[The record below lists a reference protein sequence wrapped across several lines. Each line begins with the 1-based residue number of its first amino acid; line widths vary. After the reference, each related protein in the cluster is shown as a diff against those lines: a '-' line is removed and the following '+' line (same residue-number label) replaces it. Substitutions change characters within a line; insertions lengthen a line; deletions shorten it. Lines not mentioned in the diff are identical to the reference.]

1 MEETLCFEEAWPAL
15 EKRLRGALAG
25 RRVPAD
31 FRDDI
36 LQETGLRL
44 FRNWSNVRP
53 DSSWAFALT
62 IALNLV
68 RDEMRRRERQDPTRL
83 ETPTHHR
90 DAEQDA
96 LVRIEL
102 QRVSDAMATMSARQR
117 SILLAEIGERSHA
130 EIEGAALKMARMRA
144 RRRLRSMLEQASGF
158 VLLGV
163 DRVRRLVG
171 TSDASYTG
179 AFSAMGRPVA
189 VASLTALGVLGA
201 LGPDASSLSKG
212 GLLGPGPRATQAI
225 SIADPKNQ
233 QELRAATAHETVRD
247 DAEQIVTSER
257 EPDTDDGIG
266 IDPSETEIPPYE
278 AEHEVA
284 PSTFGENETRVGVRV
299 THEGTECEDTQ
310 PTSVCTG
317 GGAVAVTATIA
328 AGGEE
333 RQITVG
339 SANATS
345 PSRS

>member
-1 MEETLCFEEAWPAL
+1 MEETIGFEEAWPAL
-15 EKRLRGALAG
+15 EKKLRGALAG

-44 FRNWSNVRP
+44 FRNWNKVRP

-83 ETPTHHR
+83 EAPTHHR

-117 SILLAEIGERSHA
+117 SILLAEIGERSQS

-158 VLLGV
+158 VLLGF

-171 TSDASYTG
+171 TSDAAYTG
-179 AFSAMGRPVA
+179 ALSAMGRPVA

-201 LGPDASSLSKG
+201 LGPDASPLFKG
-212 GLLGPGPRATQAI
+212 GLLDPADRATQTI
-225 SIADPKNQ
+225 SIAEP
-233 QELRAATAHETVRD
+233 ERVPALRAAEIIENVGTD
-247 DAEQIVTSER
+247 DERIV
-257 EPDTDDGIG
+257 EPDQDTAADEAIV
-266 IDPSETEIPPYE
+266 IDPTETEIPPYE

-284 PSTFGENETRVGVRV
+284 PSTFGENETRVGVGV
-299 THEGTECEDTQ
+299 SHEGTECEGTQ

-317 GGAVAVTATIA
+317 GGGAAVTLTVA

-333 RQITVG
+333 REITVG
-339 SANATS
+339 SGNAS
-345 PSRS
+345 APSRR